1 MVLPTGHAQV
11 LESAMNILVGTAGF
25 SYKDWVG
32 TVYPADLKARKI
44 PPLQYLA
51 RFYDLV
57 EINTSFYGPLRPA
70 TAKQWCAWVN
80 EVNPQFV
87 FTCKLYKVFTHSP
100 LATMESTSASTLRFT
115 AEDEKLT
122 REGLDSLA
130 NGGKLGAV
138 LAQFPISFRNT
149 DENRSYLQK
158 LIAMFGRDYP
168 LAIEIRHSS
177 WNEPA
182 VLHEFSS
189 LGVGFVN
196 IDQPLLGK
204 ALHATR
210 HVTGPLG
217 YVRLHG
223 RNYQQWFASSKVED
237 RYNFLYTPAQLES
250 WKERIEEIGEQAER
264 TFVVT
269 NNHYLGK
276 AAANAT
282 ELKSMLT
289 GKKIKAPREL
299 IKTYPDLAA
308 FAVA

>member
-1 MVLPTGHAQV
+1 MVLPTGQRQV
-11 LESAMNILVGTAGF
+11 LESAMNIFVGTAGF

-80 EVNPQFV
+80 EVNPQFL

-100 LATMESTSASTLRFT
+100 LTTVESTSASTLRFT

-130 NGGKLGAV
+130 NEGKLGAV

-149 DENRSYLQK
+149 DENRSYVQK

-182 VLHEFSS
+182 VLREFSS

-204 ALHATR
+204 ALRGTR

-223 RNYQQWFASSKVED
+223 RNYQQWFASNKVED
-237 RYNFLYTPAQLES
+237 RYNFLYTPEQLAS
-250 WKERIEEIGEQAER
+250 WKERIEEISEQAER

-276 AAANAT
+276 AATNAT
-282 ELKSMLT
+282 ELKSMLADS
-289 GKKIKAPREL
+289 GACE
-299 IKTYPDLAA
+299 
-308 FAVA
+308 